1 MLDGSARGVSRRP
14 ILGSGCDEVGNAVAP
29 RWGVLKVGFAVGWHD
44 GAVTISP
51 TRPRQAIGETL
62 RLAMQALRGWTSR
75 QALVAIVTG
84 IAVAL
89 VIGFAT
95 VLIPNPVFGR
105 EIPPVWW
112 NYPVWLVTS
121 ALSGMLVATYVR
133 QGEDGAAGSGDAGDE
148 GEARRSSRLGMAGG
162 ILAWFAVGCPVCN
175 KLALLALG
183 YSGAISWF
191 APVQPFLALGALIL
205 TGVALVWRLRGQ
217 VACPV
222 RPTPVAAAG

>member
-1 MLDGSARGVSRRP
+1 M
-14 ILGSGCDEVGNAVAP
+14 
-29 RWGVLKVGFAVGWHD
+29 
-44 GAVTISP
+44 TSP
-51 TRPRQAIGETL
+51 STRPRQGIGESF
-62 RLAMQALRGWTSR
+62 RLAGQALRLWTGR
-75 QALVAIVTG
+75 QVLVAIAAA
-84 IAVAL
+84 AVVAV
-89 VIGFAT
+89 VIGVAT

-121 ALSGMLVATYVR
+121 ALSGMLVATYIR
-133 QGEDGAAGSGDAGDE
+133 PHRAAAGVQTSAADDGSVAVDPAASTDAGDE
-148 GEARRSSRLGMAGG
+148 VQARRSSRMGMAGG

-183 YSGAISWF
+183 YSGAITWF
-191 APVQPFLALGALIL
+191 TPVQPFLALGALIL

-222 RPTPVAAAG
+222 RPELVAAAS

>member
-1 MLDGSARGVSRRP
+1 M
-14 ILGSGCDEVGNAVAP
+14 GCMTTP
-29 RWGVLKVGFAVGWHD
+29 
-44 GAVTISP
+44 P
-51 TRPRQAIGETL
+51 TRSRQGIGESF
-62 RLAMQALRGWTSR
+62 RLAGQALRLWTGR
-75 QALVAIVTG
+75 QML
-84 IAVAL
+84 IAVAAAVVVAV
-89 VIGFAT
+89 VIGVAT

-105 EIPPVWW
+105 DIPPVWW

-133 QGEDGAAGSGDAGDE
+133 PQRATAGARAMTSGDDGATVADAAVSADSGDE
-148 GEARRSSRLGMAGG
+148 VQARRSSRLGMAGG

-183 YSGAISWF
+183 YSGAITWF
-191 APVQPFLALGALIL
+191 TPVQPFLALGALIL

-222 RPTPVAAAG
+222 RPEPVAAAS